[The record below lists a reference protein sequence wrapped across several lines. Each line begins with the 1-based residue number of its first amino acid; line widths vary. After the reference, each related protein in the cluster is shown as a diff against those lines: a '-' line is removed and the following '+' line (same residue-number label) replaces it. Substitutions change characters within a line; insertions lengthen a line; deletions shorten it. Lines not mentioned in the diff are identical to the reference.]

1 MKKLK
6 VLLLMLSLLLV
17 IPFGVFADEAKEE
30 SKEVKVYLFYGD
42 GCGFCGNFKTW
53 ISEIEED
60 YGDKFELIQYEV
72 WYNESNSNLMS
83 AVAGARNEEPGGVP
97 YIIIGNQ
104 SWDGF
109 ADDYKDEILKKIDSE
124 YKQDPSERYD
134 IMDYVDEVGT
144 STKNNSSIDKN
155 TTQDALVLL
164 IIIAVGSAVVLGII
178 VARRN
183 TN

>member
-1 MKKLK
+1 MI
-6 VLLLMLSLLLV
+6 V
-17 IPFGVFADEAKEE
+17 ISFIKTIEAEIIALGEE
-30 SKEVKVYLFYGD
+30 SKSLEKAGEEKIKLETE
-42 GCGFCGNFKTW
+42 NKSL
-53 ISEIEED
+53 SENASKLNVLKDSLASLEKAKAAYTRSIE
-60 YGDKFELIQYEV
+60 I
-72 WYNESNSNLMS
+72 
-83 AVAGARNEEPGGVP
+83 
-97 YIIIGNQ
+97 
-104 SWDGF
+104 
-109 ADDYKDEILKKIDSE
+109 YKEKQAIAEKIDSE